1 MDVKKNKTASFKIN
15 KTPSGN
21 IYEFF
26 CDLSHALVYS
36 SKPIR
41 ADNPE
46 EELMCAWGEGGKE
59 YFNRCQKCGK
69 WVIDAMYN
77 PDVWS
82 CVQCVP
88 IEDYPDYCPVC
99 GAKTQE
105 LSNFCH
111 VCGAKLFYG
120 GEEENEKTER
130 K

>member
-36 SKPIR
+36 SKPIKS
-41 ADNPE
+41 DNPE
-46 EELMCAWGEGGKE
+46 EELMRVWGECGKE

-88 IEDYPDYCPVC
+88 KSNVAESVFCATKQENAYIC
-99 GAKTQE
+99 GCNA
-105 LSNFCH
+105 L
-111 VCGAKLFYG
+111 
-120 GEEENEKTER
+120 
-130 K
+130 